1 MNYKN
6 YIKQAVKIS
15 TLLPK
20 VFKQLKK
27 KNGGI
32 LLDIKLNWENIL
44 DANLN
49 SVCFAHSLKKVN
61 NKNILTISSDQNNIL
76 ELSYSSDTI
85 KEKINKF
92 YNSPIIDEIKFKK
105 FLQN

>member
-1 MNYKN
+1 MGFAAHKEVNELFHG
-6 YIKQAVKIS
+6 
-15 TLLPK
+15 LLRN
-20 VFKQLKK
+20 VYSIL
-27 KNGGI
+27 GI

-49 SVCFAHSLKKVN
+49 SVCFAHSLKKIN

>member
-6 YIKQAVKIS
+6 YIKQPVKIS

-20 VFKQLKK
+20 VFKHLKK
-27 KNGGI
+27 KDGGI
-32 LLDIKLNWENIL
+32 LLDIKLKWEKIL
-44 DANLN
+44 GPKL
-49 SVCFAHSLKKVN
+49 SSLCFAYSLRKNN
-61 NKNILTISSDQNNIL
+61 NKNVLFITSDDDIL
-76 ELSYSSDTI
+76 ELSYSSDKI
-85 KEKINKF
+85 KEKINNF